1 MKLKNKYL
9 IALDLDGT
17 LLKDNKKIS
26 IKTRYFF
33 KNLAKRGQIIIF
45 SSGRPIRALLNYY
58 NQLKLDTPIISYNGA
73 RIFDPK
79 KPDAFDQAKT
89 FNKDM
94 F

>member
-58 NQLKLDTPIISYNGA
+58 NQFLIQKNQMLLTKQKLLIKI
-73 RIFDPK
+73 
-79 KPDAFDQAKT
+79 
-89 FNKDM
+89 
-94 F
+94 